1 MTCSPRR
8 PRAGRADRPARG
20 GSDSSNPRATKLSLT
35 RLGKAALVVFV
46 CLPVLGVV
54 LITQGQLHVQ
64 VPPETVYATTAALLG
79 AANGGLRRG
88 YRRQ

>member
-1 MTCSPRR
+1 MARSPRR

-35 RLGKAALVVFV
+35 RLGKAALAAFV
-46 CLPVLGVV
+46 CLPALGVV

-64 VPPETVYATTAALLG
+64 VPPETVYATTATLLG
-79 AANGGLRRG
+79 AAHGGFRRG
-88 YRRQ
+88 HRRR